1 MTTTTPISGVAGSGW
16 ASAHALLSDVPIVDL
31 DQDRLGFRAYAEA
44 LAELIDNPS
53 VATPLTL
60 SIDAPWGAGKSSLAR
75 LIERMLR
82 AWPQDRGERPHIV
95 VWFNAWMHS
104 HAPDL
109 GTAVAAA
116 VGKAVAAHRP
126 VWRRILQPL
135 PAAMLSPEARRR
147 RRALWLLSAVA
158 LAVCVAFLPHSVR
171 LFNLSENTDRW
182 AGLGVLAFVPIAAAA
197 FTGILGVAQSAA
209 KFIQDPGDQASTG
222 AMGDV
227 GHQFARLVESATR
240 GHRRLVIFVDDLDR
254 CPPDRALALCDTASL
269 LLAVPGVVTV
279 LIGDLAGLRAFAAH
293 QFAAADDASAAT
305 PLDAD
310 AGEEFGR
317 HYLDKIVQL
326 DFFLP
331 PSGTDSLAQVLRQV
345 QGAPVPRSTPAP
357 GGSGGRRARR
367 PRRARPVH
375 SLARRLFVLVC
386 GRPRRFVA
394 FVGISSLVS
403 LTLLGVLAA
412 VDPAYDN
419 NSNSTNFG
427 VVLGGIW
434 IFLTGVAWVLAAAGT
449 AYAWVRQRRAR
460 RQTAKVDA
468 AIREQAPEHASV
480 ETIKQVASQSVTQ
493 ASERLVEQRARRV
506 RVQRLVAEGGDE
518 LAGHL
523 PSLPRSVK
531 RVANR
536 HYLLASVAVCRES
549 VGEGS
554 PVTAAQLAKWAVL
567 MERWPNVAAE
577 IIRRPA
583 RAGEFERVARSA
595 GPNGTGENRTG
606 ELPAALQGAADPDAL
621 LRLLGDP
628 VPLGDVAE
636 RLVYSLP
643 AHPGG
648 PA

>member
-1 MTTTTPISGVAGSGW
+1 MTITTPSGEMAGNVR
-16 ASAHALLSDVPIVDL
+16 APAHELLSDVPIVDPK
-31 DQDRLGFRAYAEA
+31 QDRLGFRAYAEA

-75 LIERMLR
+75 LIERMLCV
-82 AWPQDRGERPHIV
+82 WPQDRGERPHIV

-109 GTAVAAA
+109 GTALAAA
-116 VGKAVAAHRP
+116 VGKAVATHRP

-135 PAAMLSPEARRR
+135 PAAILSPEERRR
-147 RRALWLLSAVA
+147 RRALWLLAAVA
-158 LAVCVAFLPHSVR
+158 LAVIVAFLPHTVK

-182 AGLGVLAFVPIAAAA
+182 AGLGVLAFVPVGAAA
-197 FTGILGVAQSAA
+197 FTGIVGVAQSAA

-222 AMGDV
+222 SMGDV
-227 GHQFARLVESATR
+227 ERQFARLVESATR
-240 GHRRLVIFVDDLDR
+240 GQRRLVIFVDDLDR

-279 LIGDLAGLRAFAAH
+279 LLGDLAGLRAFAAH
-293 QFAAADDASAAT
+293 QFAAAGDAPPDT
-305 PLDAD
+305 PPDAD
-310 AGEEFGR
+310 PGEEYGR

-331 PSGTDSLAQVLRQV
+331 PSGTQSLVKLLRQV
-345 QGAPVPRSTPAP
+345 QSAPVPTSTPAP
-357 GGSGGRRARR
+357 GGRGCRARR
-367 PRRARPVH
+367 SRPLGPVRSRAQ
-375 SLARRLFVLVC
+375 RLFVLVC

-394 FVGISSLVS
+394 FVGISSLVA

-412 VDPAYDN
+412 VDQDY
-419 NSNSTNFG
+419 SNSGTNFG
-427 VVLGGIW
+427 VVLGGVW
-434 IFLTGVAWVLAAAGT
+434 VLLTGAAWVLAAAGT
-449 AYAWVRQRRAR
+449 AYSWVRQQRAR

-468 AIREQAPEHASV
+468 AIREQAPEQASV
-480 ETIKQVASQSVTQ
+480 EAIKQIVSQSVTQ
-493 ASERLVEQRARRV
+493 VSERLVEQRARRV

-518 LAGHL
+518 LAANL
-523 PSLPRSVK
+523 PNLPRSVK

-549 VGEGS
+549 VGQDS

-567 MERWPNVAAE
+567 MERWPLVAAA
-577 IIRRPA
+577 IIQRPA
-583 RAGEFERVARSA
+583 LAGELERAARVA
-595 GPNGTGENRTG
+595 GPSGTGGNGAG
-606 ELPAALQGAADPDAL
+606 ELPKALQDEADQDAL

-628 VPLGDVAE
+628 VSLGDVAE

-643 AHPGG
+643 AHSGG
-648 PA
+648 